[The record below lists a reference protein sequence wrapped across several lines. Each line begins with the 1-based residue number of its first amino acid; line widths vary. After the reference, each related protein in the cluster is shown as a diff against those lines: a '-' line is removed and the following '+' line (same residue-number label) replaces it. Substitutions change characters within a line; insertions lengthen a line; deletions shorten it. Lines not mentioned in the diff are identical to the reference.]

1 MRKIKISGFGLLL
14 AASALIVGCSSV
26 PIPGVAAS
34 APTEFPT
41 VALLPTEVPKVAVA
55 VPTATLAL
63 IPTTG
68 SDAAQVVAQFFQAV
82 SAGDVDKAMTY
93 WSLYEPDQPADYAT
107 NMRNIVS
114 GWASGNHQFTVGA
127 ITFSGLVAPGDYQTL
142 TKDDSR
148 VSRASASVQVDG
160 ANYTLSLVLA
170 KGGWLIQGIVTP

>member
-1 MRKIKISGFGLLL
+1 MRTFRILGIGLFV
-14 AASALIVGCSSV
+14 AALTLTVGCSAI

-34 APTEFPT
+34 APTALPT
-41 VALLPTEVPKVAVA
+41 IALLPTETPKVAVA

-68 SDAAQVVAQFFQAV
+68 GDAAQVVAQFFQAV
-82 SAGDVDKAMTY
+82 STGDVDKAMTF

-114 GWASGNHQFTVGA
+114 GWASGNHQFTIGA
-127 ITFSGLVAPGDYQTL
+127 ITYSGLVAPGDYQTL

-148 VSRASASVQVDG
+148 VSRASASVQVAG
-160 ANYTLSLVLA
+160 ANYTLRLVLA
-170 KGGWLIQGIVTP
+170 KGGWLIQRIMTT